1 MVQDFDTLSPHS
13 LSPEECIQQ
22 YSTDSSEGLDDQ
34 EIERRQKQ
42 FGLNTLAEEPP
53 IPLWKLVLE
62 QFDDYLVQIL
72 LLSAVLSF
80 VLAFFENGAETGIT
94 AFVEPLV
101 ILLILILNAVV
112 GVWQESNASN
122 ALEALKKMQ
131 SEKAHCIRNGELNP
145 ELNASELVP
154 GDIIRV

>member
-1 MVQDFDTLSPHS
+1 M
-13 LSPEECIQQ
+13 
-22 YSTDSSEGLDDQ
+22 
-34 EIERRQKQ
+34 
-42 FGLNTLAEEPP
+42 
-53 IPLWKLVLE
+53 E
-62 QFDDYLVQIL
+62 QFEDYLVQLL

-80 VLAFFENGAETGIT
+80 VLAFFENGGETSIT

-131 SEKAHCIRNGELNP
+131 SEKARCIRNGEMNH
-145 ELNASELVP
+145 ELNAIELVP
-154 GDIIRV
+154 GDIIQV